1 MSYWRKWYNIRLL
14 LTKTT
19 DNFVSLFSAA
29 IKIHQRMNICT
40 NGNMFLDFW
49 FSIHLSSSSHVLKP
63 SHRIYWSSKVTYYF
77 TPMQVLTWQGIYIH
91 VKSKSVKCKLSKYF
105 LHLKTVNRPHEEI
118 FSISWSKKWFI
129 VSLLNNVIKIWCN
142 CVFRS

>member
-1 MSYWRKWYNIRLL
+1 
-14 LTKTT
+14 
-19 DNFVSLFSAA
+19 
-29 IKIHQRMNICT
+29 MNICT

-129 VSLLNNVIKIWCN
+129 FSSFIMLSKFDVTIFLKLIKLYLILLIILRIANLPKDSMWL
-142 CVFRS
+142 